1 MPIWVKS
8 QAIDALLVLY
18 MTLSSA
24 RPASKVLYVSQFG
37 LEAKKRGKPR
47 ECVILWDRPKS
58 LPGEHRLIFY
68 PV

>member
-37 LEAKKRGKPR
+37 LEAKKRGKYG
-47 ECVILWDRPKS
+47 VTN
-58 LPGEHRLIFY
+58 
-68 PV
+68 